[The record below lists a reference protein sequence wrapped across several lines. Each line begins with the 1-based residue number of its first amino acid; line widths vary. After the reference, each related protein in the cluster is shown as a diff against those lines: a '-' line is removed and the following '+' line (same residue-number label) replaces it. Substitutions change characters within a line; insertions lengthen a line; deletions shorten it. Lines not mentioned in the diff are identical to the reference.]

1 MGCAAGTVVIP
12 KSANEARIKENSY
25 IDDFELSSKDM
36 ETIAALDQ
44 RKIFVN
50 PHERRGFPY
59 F

>member
-1 MGCAAGTVVIP
+1 MIP